1 MAKGV
6 LQSLSWETGM
16 DIGQAGGFIE
26 DFTNASSQD
35 AYLEDTGHQAV
46 NAQLVEAAV
55 GGVDG
60 DIGLESGIA

>member
-1 MAKGV
+1 
-6 LQSLSWETGM
+6 M
-16 DIGQAGGFIE
+16 DISQAGGFIE

-60 DIGLESGIA
+60 DIGLESKIA